1 MNRTH
6 VLILSALGL
15 AACSRHHAEPVAPAP
30 TPAPTAMAPAPAAP
44 APVPA
49 MSHADSVR
57 AQVARD
63 EAARRAA
70 TTAWGLVSAD
80 SQALAQ
86 RIRFGYDRSELDSND
101 IAHLEAKRAVLEKNP
116 ALVIKISGNADE
128 RGPDEYN
135 LALGLRRAAAAKRW
149 LEFHGIASNRIEIVS
164 YGEEQPL
171 DDGHDED
178 AWTRNRRDDFLVVRN
193 TP

>member
-1 MNRTH
+1 MT
-6 VLILSALGL
+6 
-15 AACSRHHAEPVAPAP
+15 
-30 TPAPTAMAPAPAAP
+30 
-44 APVPA
+44 
-49 MSHADSVR
+49 HADSVR

-63 EAARRAA
+63 SAAARASM
-70 TTAWGLVSAD
+70 TAWGLASPD
-80 SQALAQ
+80 SQSLAR
-86 RIRFGYDRSELDSND
+86 RIRFGYDQSELDGDD
-101 IAHLEAKRAVLEKNP
+101 IARLESKRAVLERNP

-178 AWTRNRRDDFLVVRN
+178 AWTRNRRDEFLVVRRE
-193 TP
+193 P